1 MIDLHVHSTFSDGSF
16 TPEELVVK
24 AKAIKL
30 KAIALT
36 DHDCTDGIDRFL
48 SACSAQNQSNSDKN
62 NDKLLCIPGV
72 EISADIANGAMHILG
87 YFISHHNE
95 TLQRILKEIRNG
107 RDERNK
113 QILKKLNELGF
124 ELSWHEIVSIA
135 RGDIIG
141 RPHFAMA
148 LLKKGYVKSIHE
160 AFAKYLAKGQPAY
173 AERYK
178 LGPAECIQAICNAN
192 GLSVLAHPF
201 TLDLPEKELEIF
213 IGKMVEAGLNG
224 IEIYYPEHTVKQV
237 RSYKKIALK
246 FNLLVTGGTDF
257 HGEVIP
263 CIQLGIGRGNLNV
276 PDHLIEGLLN
286 RRVKTNS

>member
-1 MIDLHVHSTFSDGSF
+1 MIDLHIHSTFSDGSF
-16 TPEELVVK
+16 TPEELVAK

-48 SACSAQNQSNSDKN
+48 SAGSTNNQSSYDKN
-62 NDKLLCIPGV
+62 NTALLCIPGV
-72 EISADIANGAMHILG
+72 EISADIAHGTMHILG
-87 YFISHHNE
+87 YFISHHNV
-95 TLQRILKEIRNG
+95 TLQRILKEIQDG

-124 ELSWHEIVSIA
+124 KLSWHEVASIA
-135 RGDIIG
+135 QGDVIG

-148 LLKKGYVKSIHE
+148 ILKRGYVKSIHE

-192 GLSVLAHPF
+192 GLAVLAHPF

-224 IEIYYPEHTVKQV
+224 IEIYYPEHTVKQI
-237 RSYKKIALK
+237 RSYKKISQK

-257 HGEVIP
+257 HGEAVP
-263 CIQLGIGRGNLNV
+263 GIQLGIGRGNLNV
-276 PDHLIEGLLN
+276 PDHLMKALLT
-286 RRVKTNS
+286 RKAKTNS